1 MFQFPG
7 FAFLTLCIQVK
18 NTWLCILLP
27 ALRQTTVNNQVGFPI
42 RKFTDQSLFSAPRN
56 LSQSTTSFIASYC
69 QGIHQTPFSRLIRSR
84 RRKIVFQSIEITLNY
99 LGIEQMVLMSSIRTR
114 SPSRSVYI
122 LGKTH
127 TDFLGNTLDVDE
139 DATLCASC
147 KFSLR
152 CHRDLRLSRSLKRSK
167 RIMVLTRCK
176 RQSGM
181 VEPIGIEPMTPCLQS
196 RCSPS

>member
-7 FAFLTLCIQVK
+7 FALLSLCIQPK
-18 NTWLCILLP
+18 STWFIVLSS
-27 ALRQTTVNNQVGFPI
+27 ALRQTTIKCQVGFPI

-127 TDFLGNTLDVDE
+127 TVFLGNTPNVDE
-139 DATLCASC
+139 GDTLCASC
-147 KFSLR
+147 NSLY
-152 CHRDLRLSRSLKRSK
+152 D
-167 RIMVLTRCK
+167 V
-176 RQSGM
+176 
-181 VEPIGIEPMTPCLQS
+181 IETLDFQEIQKGPNE
-196 RCSPS
+196 